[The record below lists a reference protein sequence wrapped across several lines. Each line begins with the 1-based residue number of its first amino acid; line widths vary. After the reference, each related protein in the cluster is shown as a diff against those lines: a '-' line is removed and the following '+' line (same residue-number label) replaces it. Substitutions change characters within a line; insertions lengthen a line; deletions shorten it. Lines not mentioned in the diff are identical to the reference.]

1 MALFNEA
8 QLEQSII
15 QLFLEQGYTYYPGE
29 TIVRADDDVL
39 LREDIHDYLTD
50 RYRGEGIT
58 EDEIDRAIRIMER
71 SEGGT
76 VYDENRA
83 FLDLLMNGFSLKR
96 TDPTQPNL
104 YIYPIS
110 FGDGGSRG
118 SRGSSFDKLR
128 NRGSSGFECNR
139 FRIVNQL
146 EIQGL
151 QRRIPDAI
159 VYVNGLPVVVLE
171 FKNAIKENTTIEDA
185 YKQLTIR
192 YRRDIPQLFR
202 YNAFVVI
209 SDGVNNKFGSLFA
222 DYDFFT
228 SWRKVE
234 PQERPIDGI
243 PSLKTM
249 VQGLFEHG
257 RFIDVMHNFIFLPD
271 TTKNETKVV
280 CRYPQYYAARALYKN
295 ILFHS
300 RLNAPSTGSTG
311 SLSGSGQGIGDG
323 KGGTYFGATGCGK
336 SFTML
341 FLCRLL
347 MRSKALCSP
356 TILLITDRTDLDDQL
371 SRQVLNAKHFIGD
384 DMIMQVESREHLKEL
399 LQGRTSGGVF
409 LTTIQKFSK
418 DIDLLSKRANII
430 CISDEAHRSQV
441 GLDEKVQIT
450 DEGVKRSYGFAKYLH
465 DSLPNATYVGFTGTP
480 IDATLQVF
488 GDIVDEYTMIDAV
501 NDGITKKIVYEGRA
515 SKVIIDSEK
524 VKEIEEYYNRCA
536 EEGSNEYQI
545 EASKKAMT
553 QMEQVLSNPEL
564 IHRLASDF
572 ILHYERRVEE
582 GSTIEGKAM
591 IVCATREIGYAIYKE
606 LTTMRPEWKDV
617 RQCADGEVLTL
628 EEAEKIK
635 PMEKVKMVFIRQK
648 DDPEELY
655 NLLGTDEER
664 KRLDLQFKEPK
675 SNFKI
680 AIVVDM
686 WITGF
691 DVPCLD
697 TMYCYKPLQM
707 HNLVQTVSRVNRN
720 YPGKEKG
727 LIVDYLGIKKNM
739 NAAMRR
745 YANGGQTEVPTEV
758 TEQSLT
764 LFRDELDV
772 LRKMLYPYDYSLF
785 WTGTPLE
792 QLDALNQGAEIIQAT
807 EEKEHRFM
815 KHVAIMTSAYKMC
828 HNDDSITDME
838 VNEEHYFAGVRSII
852 VKLTKGEAPD
862 ATKMNRR
869 VLQMVNDSLI
879 SEEVELLHNMVMDNA
894 EEIDLLANSY
904 MARINRLPLKNTKVK
919 LLHQLLKRVID
930 SVMKVNKAKGV
941 DFTQRL
947 NEIVKKYNDRTD
959 DLVFADEVISD
970 VAAQL
975 TELLGRIKDESK
987 LPDGIPDIEVKA
999 FYDILKMVA
1008 EKYQFVDNFTEK
1020 QYKRMAIEIKGI
1032 VDDKCQF
1039 IDWDKRDDIKA
1050 EMKVSIILILAKEK
1064 YPPYTKDEVFKEIF
1078 EQAENFKKNTIKME
1092 PKQSVK
1098 MYDFT
1103 QDNIQMVAESD
1114 PL

>member
-15 QLFLEQGYTYYPGE
+15 QLFLEQGYTYYPGD
-29 TIVRADDDVL
+29 TITRAEDDVL
-39 LREDIHDYLTD
+39 LREDIRDYLAE
-50 RYRGEGIT
+50 RYKSEEIT
-58 EDEIDRAIRIMER
+58 KDEIDRAIRIMER
-71 SEGGT
+71 QEGGT
-76 VYDENRA
+76 VYDENRD
-83 FLDLLMNGFSLKR
+83 FMELLMNGFSLKR
-96 TDPTQPNL
+96 EDTTKPNL
-104 YIYPIS
+104 YIYPV
-110 FGDGGSRG
+110 
-118 SRGSSFDKLR
+118 SFDDKHADK
-128 NRGSSGFECNR
+128 NR

-151 QRRIPDAI
+151 VKRIPDAI

-192 YRRDIPQLFR
+192 YRRDIPKLFR

-228 SWRKVE
+228 SWRKIE
-234 PQERPIDGI
+234 PKDRPIDGI
-243 PSLKTM
+243 PSLRTM
-249 VQGLFEHG
+249 VAGLFEHG
-257 RFIDVMHNFIFLPD
+257 RFIDVLHNFVFMPD
-271 TTKNETKVV
+271 TTKNEMKVV

-295 ILFHS
+295 ILIHS
-300 RLNAPSTGSTG
+300 RLNAD
-311 SLSGSGQGIGDG
+311 GDG

-341 FLCRLL
+341 FLSRLL

-441 GLDEKVQIT
+441 GMDEKVQIT
-450 DEGVKRSYGFAKYLH
+450 EDGVKRTYGFAKYLH

-524 VKEIEEYYNRCA
+524 VKEIEDYYNRCA
-536 EEGSNEYQI
+536 DEGSNEYQI

-564 IHRLASDF
+564 IHRLATDF

-606 LTTMRPEWKDV
+606 LIGMRPEWKEV
-617 RQCADGEVLTL
+617 RLCAEGETLTP

-664 KRLDLQFKEPK
+664 KKLDLQFKEPK

-739 NAAMRR
+739 NAAMRK
-745 YANGGQTEVPTEV
+745 YANGGQTEIPAELV
-758 TEQSLT
+758 EQSLK

-772 LRKMLYPYDYSLF
+772 LGKMFYPYDYSPF

-792 QLDALNQGAEIIQAT
+792 QLETLNLGAEIIQTT

-815 KHVAIMTSAYKMC
+815 KHVSIMTSAYKMC
-828 HNDDSITDME
+828 HNDDTIT
-838 VNEEHYFAGVRSII
+838 NEEINKEHYFAGVRSII
-852 VKLTKGEAPD
+852 IKLTKGEAPD
-862 ATKMNRR
+862 VTKMNRR
-869 VLQMVNDSLI
+869 VLLMVNDSLI
-879 SEEVELLHNMVMDNA
+879 SEEVEMLHNMVMDNA

-919 LLHQLLKRVID
+919 LLQQLLKRVID

-941 DFTQRL
+941 DFTLRL

-959 DLVFADEVISD
+959 DLVFADEIISD
-970 VAAQL
+970 VANQL
-975 TELLGRIKDESK
+975 TELLKKIKDESQ
-987 LPDGIPDIEVKA
+987 LPEGIPDIEVKA

-1008 EKYQFVDNFTEK
+1008 EKYQFVENFSEE

-1039 IDWDKRDDIKA
+1039 IDWNKRDDIKA
-1050 EMKVSIILILAKEK
+1050 EMKVAIILTLAKEK
-1064 YPPYTKDEVFKEIF
+1064 YPPYTKDEIFKEIF
-1078 EQAENFKKNTIKME
+1078 EQAENFKKNNIVMNSKRYKLPE
-1092 PKQSVK
+1092 
-1098 MYDFT
+1098 
-1103 QDNIQMVAESD
+1103 DNSYSMAAER
-1114 PL
+1114 

>member
-15 QLFLEQGYTYYPGE
+15 QLFLEQGYEYAPGA
-29 TIVRADDDVL
+29 TVGGRNGDGDVL
-39 LREDIHDYLTD
+39 MRDEIRHYLHD
-50 RYRGEGIT
+50 RYQTDGIT
-58 EDEIDRAIRIMER
+58 ENEIERIIRRMEQD
-71 SEGGT
+71 GGGSL
-76 VYDENRA
+76 YDENKEVME
-83 FLDLLMNGFSLKR
+83 LVMNGFSFKR
-96 TDPTQPNL
+96 DDASLPNL
-104 YIYPIS
+104 YIYPV
-110 FGDGGSRG
+110 
-118 SRGSSFDKLR
+118 SFDEK
-128 NRGSSGFECNR
+128 NAQHNR
-139 FRIVNQL
+139 FHIVNQL
-146 EIQGL
+146 EIQGIEN
-151 QRRIPDAI
+151 RRIPDGI
-159 VYVNGLPVVVLE
+159 VFVNGLPLVVLE
-171 FKNAIKENTTIEDA
+171 FKNAIKENTTIDDA

-192 YRRDIPQLFR
+192 YRRDIPRLMR

-243 PSLKTM
+243 PSLRTM
-249 VQGLFEHG
+249 VAGLFNKD
-257 RFIDVMHNFIFLPD
+257 RFTDVLHNFIYMPD
-271 TTKNETKVV
+271 STKSETKVV
-280 CRYPQYYAARALYKN
+280 CRYPQYYAARALYNNVLK
-295 ILFHS
+295 HS
-300 RLNAPSTGSTG
+300 KLNAG
-311 SLSGSGQGIGDG
+311 GDG

-341 FLCRLL
+341 FLSRLL
-347 MRSKALCSP
+347 MKSKALCSP

-384 DMIMQVESREHLKEL
+384 DMILQVESREHLKTL

-418 DIDLLSKRANII
+418 DIDELSRRANII
-430 CISDEAHRSQV
+430 CISDEAHRSQTS
-441 GLDEKVQIT
+441 LDEKVQIT
-450 DEGVKRSYGFAKYLH
+450 DDGVKRTYGFAKYLH

-524 VKEIEEYYNRCA
+524 VKEIEDYYNRCA
-536 EEGSNEYQI
+536 DEGSNEYQI

-553 QMEQVLSNPEL
+553 QMEQVLSNPDL
-564 IHRLASDF
+564 IHRLATDF

-582 GSTIEGKAM
+582 GSSIEGKAM

-606 LTTMRPEWKDV
+606 LVSMRPEWKDV
-617 RQCADGEVLTL
+617 RTCAEGEILTP
-628 EEAEKIK
+628 EEEERIK
-635 PMEKVKMVFIRQK
+635 PIEKVKMVFIRQK
-648 DDPEELY
+648 DDAEELY
-655 NLLGTDEER
+655 KLLGPDDER
-664 KRLDLQFKEPK
+664 KKLDLQFKEPK
-675 SNFKI
+675 SNLKI

-739 NAAMRR
+739 NAAMRK
-745 YANGGQTEVPTEV
+745 YASGGQTEVPAEV
-758 TEQSLT
+758 TEQSLK

-772 LRKMLYPYDYSLF
+772 LRKMFYPFDYTKF

-792 QLDALNQGAEIIQAT
+792 QLETLNQGAEIIQVT
-807 EEKEHRFM
+807 DEKEHRFM
-815 KHVAIMTSAYKMC
+815 KHVSIMVSAYKMC
-828 HNDDSITDME
+828 HNDDSITNDE
-838 VNEEHYFAGVRSII
+838 INEEHFFTGVKSII
-852 VKLTKGEAPD
+852 YKLTKGEAPD
-862 ATKMNRR
+862 ATKMNRM
-869 VLQMVNDSLI
+869 VLKMVNDSLI
-879 SEEVELLHNMVMDNA
+879 SEEVEMLHNMVMDNT
-894 EEIDLLANSY
+894 EEIDLLAQSY

-919 LLHQLLKRVID
+919 LLQQLLKRVID
-930 SVMKVNKAKGV
+930 SVMKVNKVKGI

-947 NEIVKKYNDRTD
+947 NEIVKRYNDRTD
-959 DLVFADEVISD
+959 DLVFADEVISS
-970 VAAQL
+970 VAQEL
-975 TELLGRIKDESK
+975 TDLLNKIKDEST
-987 LPDGIPDIEVKA
+987 LPEGIPNIEVKA
-999 FYDILKMVA
+999 FYDILKSVA
-1008 EKYQFVDNFTEK
+1008 VKYQFVDNFTEE
-1020 QYKRMAIEIKGI
+1020 QFKRMALEIKDI
-1032 VDDKCQF
+1032 VDDKSQF

-1050 EMKVSIILILAKEK
+1050 DMKVAIILTLAKEK
-1064 YPPYTKDEVFKEIF
+1064 YPPYTKDEIFKEIF
-1078 EQAENFKKNTIKME
+1078 EQAENFKKNTILMKPKKYELPVERQISMAAE
-1092 PKQSVK
+1092 PELE
-1098 MYDFT
+1098 YPH
-1103 QDNIQMVAESD
+1103 SD
-1114 PL
+1114 SSHE

>member
-1 MALFNEA
+1 MSHFNEA
-8 QLEQSII
+8 QLEESII
-15 QLFLEQGYTYYPGE
+15 QLFREQGYTYYPGE
-29 TIVRADDDVL
+29 TITRAEDDVL
-39 LREDIHDYLTD
+39 IRKDIRQYLTN
-50 RYRGEGIT
+50 RYKGEGIT
-58 EDEIDRAIRIMER
+58 EDEIDRAIRIMEQQ
-71 SEGGT
+71 EGGT

-96 TDPTQPNL
+96 TDITKPNL
-104 YIYPIS
+104 YIYPV
-110 FGDGGSRG
+110 
-118 SRGSSFDKLR
+118 SFDEKHKTL
-128 NRGSSGFECNR
+128 NNFC
-139 FRIVNQL
+139 IVNQL

-151 QRRIPDAI
+151 NKRIPDAI

-192 YRRDIPQLFR
+192 YKRDIPKLFR

-222 DYDFFT
+222 EYDFFT

-249 VQGLFEHG
+249 VAGLFEHN
-257 RFIDVMHNFIFLPD
+257 RFIDVLHNFIFVPD
-271 TTKNETKVV
+271 TSKNEMKVV

-295 ILFHS
+295 VLRHS
-300 RLNAPSTGSTG
+300 KLNAE
-311 SLSGSGQGIGDG
+311 GDG

-384 DMIMQVESREHLKEL
+384 DMIMQVESREHLKAL
-399 LQGRTSGGVF
+399 LQGRSSGGVF

-418 DIDLLSKRANII
+418 DIDLLSKRSNII

-441 GLDEKVQIT
+441 GMDEKVLIT
-450 DEGVKRSYGFAKYLH
+450 DEGVKRTYGFAKYLH

-524 VKEIEEYYNRCA
+524 VKEIEDYYNRCA
-536 EEGSNEYQI
+536 EAGSNEYQI

-553 QMEQVLSNPEL
+553 QMEQVLSNPDL

-572 ILHYERRVEE
+572 VLHYERRIEE
-582 GSTIEGKAM
+582 GSTVEGKAM
-591 IVCATREIGYAIYKE
+591 IVCATREIGYAIYRE
-606 LTTMRPEWKDV
+606 LVAMRPEWKEV
-617 RQCADGEVLTL
+617 RQGAEGEVLTP
-628 EEAEKIK
+628 EEKEKIK
-635 PMEKVKMVFIRQK
+635 PMERVKMVFIRQK
-648 DDPEELY
+648 DDPDELY

-664 KRLDLQFKEPK
+664 KKLDLQFKEPK

-745 YANGGQTEVPTEV
+745 YANGGQTEIPAEL
-758 TEQSLT
+758 TEQSLK

-772 LRKMLYPYDYSLF
+772 LRKMIYPYDFTLF
-785 WTGTPLE
+785 WKGSPLE
-792 QLDALNQGAEIIQAT
+792 QLETLNQGAEMIQTT
-807 EEKEHRFM
+807 EEKERRFM
-815 KHVAIMTSAYKMC
+815 KHVSIMTSAYKMC
-828 HNDDSITDME
+828 HNDDSVTSQE
-838 VNEEHYFAGVRSII
+838 VNEEHYFAGVKSII
-852 VKLTKGEAPD
+852 FKLTKGEAPD
-862 ATKMNRR
+862 AAKMNRR
-869 VLQMVNDSLI
+869 VLKMVNDSLI
-879 SEEVELLHNMVMDNA
+879 SEEVELIHNMVMDNA

-919 LLHQLLKRVID
+919 LLQQLLKRVID

-947 NEIVKKYNDRTD
+947 NEIVRKYNDRTD

-975 TELLGRIKDESK
+975 TDLLNRIKDESQ
-987 LPDGIPDIEVKA
+987 LPEGIPDIEVKA

-1008 EKYQFVDNFTEK
+1008 EKYQFVDNFTEE
-1020 QYKRMAIEIKGI
+1020 QYKSMAIEIKGI
-1032 VDDKCQF
+1032 VDDKCRF
-1039 IDWDKRDDIKA
+1039 IDWNKRDDIKA
-1050 EMKVSIILILAKEK
+1050 EMKVAIILTLAKEK

-1078 EQAENFKKNTIKME
+1078 EQAENFKKNVIKLESAPTPRNDAYPAFDDYSAMAAENE
-1092 PKQSVK
+1092 PQS
-1098 MYDFT
+1098 
-1103 QDNIQMVAESD
+1103 
-1114 PL
+1114 

>member
-1 MALFNEA
+1 MAFFNEA

-15 QLFLEQGYTYYPGE
+15 QLFLEQGYVYAPGA
-29 TIVRADDDVL
+29 TVGGRTSDSDVL
-39 LREDIHDYLTD
+39 MRDEIRHYLRD
-50 RYRGEGIT
+50 RYEAEHIT
-58 EDEIDRAIRIMER
+58 DNEIERIIRRLEQD
-71 SEGGT
+71 GGGSL
-76 VYDENRA
+76 YDENKSMTQ
-83 FLDLLMNGFSLKR
+83 LLMDGFSFKR
-96 TDPTQPNL
+96 DDATLPNL

-110 FGDGGSRG
+110 YDEKNFHH
-118 SRGSSFDKLR
+118 
-128 NRGSSGFECNR
+128 NR
-139 FRIVNQL
+139 FHFVNQL
-146 EIQGL
+146 EIQGIEKK
-151 QRRIPDAI
+151 RIPDGI
-159 VYVNGLPVVVLE
+159 VFVNGLPLVVLE

-192 YRRDIPQLFR
+192 YKRDIPQLFR

-209 SDGVNNKFGSLFA
+209 SDGVNNKFGSVFA

-249 VQGLFEHG
+249 VAGLFNHE
-257 RFIDVMHNFIFLPD
+257 RFADVNHNFIFMPD
-271 TTKNETKVV
+271 TTKSETKVV

-295 ILFHS
+295 VLLHS
-300 RLNAPSTGSTG
+300 KLNAG
-311 SLSGSGQGIGDG
+311 GDG

-384 DMIMQVESREHLKEL
+384 DTIMQVESREHLKDM

-418 DIDLLSKRANII
+418 DIDELSSRANII

-441 GLDEKVQIT
+441 GIDEKVQIT
-450 DEGVKRSYGFAKYLH
+450 DEGVRRTYGFAKYLH

-488 GDIVDEYTMIDAV
+488 GGIVDEYTMIDAV

-515 SKVIIDSEK
+515 SKVIIDSDK
-524 VKEIEEYYNRCA
+524 VKEIEDYYNRCA
-536 EEGSNEYQI
+536 DEGSNEYQI

-553 QMEQVLSNPEL
+553 QMVQVLSNPDL
-564 IHRLASDF
+564 IHRLAADF
-572 ILHYERRVEE
+572 VLHYEKRVEE
-582 GSTIEGKAM
+582 GSTVEGKAM

-606 LTTMRPEWKDV
+606 ITAMRPEWKQV
-617 RQCADGEVLTL
+617 RNCAEGEVLTP
-628 EEAEKIK
+628 EEEEKIK
-635 PMEKVKMVFIRQK
+635 PIEKVKMVFIRQK
-648 DDPEELY
+648 DDAEELY

-664 KRLDLQFKEPK
+664 KKLDLQFKEPK

-680 AIVVDM
+680 AIVVDI

-739 NAAMRR
+739 NAAIRK
-745 YANGGQTEVPTEV
+745 YANGKKMETPAELV
-758 TEQSLT
+758 EQSLK

-772 LRKMLYPYDYSLF
+772 LRKMLYPYDYSKF

-792 QLDALNQGAEIIQAT
+792 QLDALQQGAEVVQVT

-815 KHVAIMTSAYKMC
+815 KHVGIMTSAYKMC
-828 HNDDSITDME
+828 HNDESITYQE
-838 VNEEHYFAGVRSII
+838 INEEHYFAGVRSII
-852 VKLTKGEAPD
+852 YKLTKGEAPD
-862 ATKMNRR
+862 ATKMNKA
-869 VLQMVNDSLI
+869 VLKMVDESLI
-879 SEEVELLHNMVMDNA
+879 SEEVEEIHNMLIDNTD
-894 EEIDLLANSY
+894 EIDLLASGY
-904 MARINRLPLKNTKVK
+904 MERINRLPLKNTKVK
-919 LLHQLLKRVID
+919 LLQQLLKRVID
-930 SVMKVNKAKGV
+930 SVMKVNKVKGV

-947 NEIVKKYNDRTD
+947 NEIVKRYNDRTD
-959 DLVFADEVISD
+959 DLVFADEVITD
-970 VAAQL
+970 VANQL
-975 TELLGRIKDESK
+975 TELLKKIKEESK
-987 LPDGIPDIEVKA
+987 LPEGIPDIEVKA
-999 FYDILKMVA
+999 FYDILKSVA
-1008 EKYQFVDNFTEK
+1008 EKYKFVDNFTEE
-1020 QYKRMAIEIKGI
+1020 QYKRMALEIKDI
-1032 VDDKCQF
+1032 VDDKSKF
-1039 IDWDKRDDIKA
+1039 IDWNKRDDIKA
-1050 EMKVSIILILAKEK
+1050 EMKVAIILTLAKEK

-1078 EQAENFKKNTIKME
+1078 EQAENFKKNATKIQ
-1092 PKQSVK
+1092 PKAYAAPANDDYS
-1098 MYDFT
+1098 MA
-1103 QDNIQMVAESD
+1103 AEEEK
-1114 PL
+1114 

>member
-15 QLFLEQGYTYYPGE
+15 QLFLEQGYTYYPGD
-29 TIVRADDDVL
+29 TITRAEDDVL
-39 LREDIHDYLTD
+39 LREDIRDYLAD
-50 RYRGEGIT
+50 RYKSEGIT

-71 SEGGT
+71 QEGGS
-76 VYDENRA
+76 VYDENRD
-83 FLDLLMNGFSLKR
+83 FMELLMNGFSLKR
-96 TDPTQPNL
+96 EDNTKPNL
-104 YIYPIS
+104 YIYPV
-110 FGDGGSRG
+110 
-118 SRGSSFDKLR
+118 SFDEKH
-128 NRGSSGFECNR
+128 STANR

-151 QRRIPDAI
+151 VKRIPDAI

-192 YRRDIPQLFR
+192 YRRDIPKLFR

-228 SWRKVE
+228 SWRKIK
-234 PQERPIDGI
+234 PKDRPIDGI

-249 VQGLFEHG
+249 VAGLFEHG
-257 RFIDVMHNFIFLPD
+257 RFIDVLHNFVFMPD
-271 TTKNETKVV
+271 TTKNEMKVV

-295 ILFHS
+295 ILKHS
-300 RLNAPSTGSTG
+300 RLNAD
-311 SLSGSGQGIGDG
+311 GDG

-341 FLCRLL
+341 FLSRLL

-441 GLDEKVQIT
+441 GMDEKVQIT
-450 DEGVKRSYGFAKYLH
+450 EEGVKRTYGFAKYLH

-524 VKEIEEYYNRCA
+524 VKEIEEYYNRC
-536 EEGSNEYQI
+536 EDEGSNEYQI

-564 IHRLASDF
+564 IHRLATDF

-606 LTTMRPEWKDV
+606 ITTMRPEWKDV
-617 RQCADGEVLTL
+617 RQCAEGEILTP

-635 PMEKVKMVFIRQK
+635 PIEKVKMVFIRQK

-664 KRLDLQFKEPK
+664 KKLDLQFKEPK

-745 YANGGQTEVPTEV
+745 YANGGQTEIPAELI
-758 TEQSLT
+758 EQSLK

-772 LRKMLYPYDYSLF
+772 LGKMFYPYDFSLF
-785 WTGTPLE
+785 WNGTPLE
-792 QLDALNQGAEIIQAT
+792 QLETLNQGAEIIQMT

-815 KHVAIMTSAYKMC
+815 KHVSIMTSAYKMC
-828 HNDDSITDME
+828 HNDDSIT
-838 VNEEHYFAGVRSII
+838 NEEINKEHYFAGVRSII
-852 VKLTKGEAPD
+852 IKLTKGEAPD
-862 ATKMNRR
+862 ATKMNKR

-879 SEEVELLHNMVMDNA
+879 SEEVEMLHNMVMDNA

-919 LLHQLLKRVID
+919 LLQQLLKRVID
-930 SVMKVNKAKGV
+930 SVMKVNRAKGV
-941 DFTQRL
+941 DFTKRL

-959 DLVFADEVISD
+959 DLVFADEIISD
-970 VAAQL
+970 VANQL
-975 TELLGRIKDESK
+975 TELLNKIKDESI

-1008 EKYQFVDNFTEK
+1008 VKYQFAENFSEE

-1039 IDWDKRDDIKA
+1039 IDWNKRDDIKA
-1050 EMKVSIILILAKEK
+1050 EMKVAIILTLAKEK
-1064 YPPYTKDEVFKEIF
+1064 YPPYTKDEIFREIF
-1078 EQAENFKKNTIKME
+1078 EQAENFKKYNIGMKSQRYELPEDNCYSMAAE
-1092 PKQSVK
+1092 PH
-1098 MYDFT
+1098 
-1103 QDNIQMVAESD
+1103 IEE
-1114 PL
+1114 

>member
-15 QLFLEQGYTYYPGE
+15 QLFLEQGYEYAPGA
-29 TIVRADDDVL
+29 TVSGRNGDGDVL
-39 LREDIHDYLTD
+39 MRDEIRHYLRD
-50 RYRGEGIT
+50 RYLADGIT
-58 EDEIDRAIRIMER
+58 ENEIERIIRRMEQDA
-71 SEGGT
+71 GGSL
-76 VYDENRA
+76 YDENKEVME
-83 FLDLLMNGFSLKR
+83 LVMNGFSFKR
-96 TDPTQPNL
+96 DDSSQPNL
-104 YIYPIS
+104 YIYPV
-110 FGDGGSRG
+110 
-118 SRGSSFDKLR
+118 SFDEK
-128 NRGSSGFECNR
+128 NAHHNR
-139 FRIVNQL
+139 FHIVNQL
-146 EIQGL
+146 EIQGVEN
-151 QRRIPDAI
+151 RRIPDGI
-159 VYVNGLPVVVLE
+159 VFVNGLPLVVLE

-192 YRRDIPQLFR
+192 YRRDIPRLMR

-243 PSLKTM
+243 PSLRTM
-249 VQGLFEHG
+249 VAGLFNKE
-257 RFIDVMHNFIFLPD
+257 RFTDVLHNFIYMPD
-271 TTKNETKVV
+271 TTKDETKVV
-280 CRYPQYYAARALYKN
+280 CRYPQYYAARALYNNVLK
-295 ILFHS
+295 HS
-300 RLNAPSTGSTG
+300 KLNAG
-311 SLSGSGQGIGDG
+311 GDG

-341 FLCRLL
+341 FLSRLL
-347 MRSKALCSP
+347 MKSKALCSP

-384 DMIMQVESREHLKEL
+384 DMILQVESREHLKTL

-418 DIDLLSKRANII
+418 DIDELSRRANII
-430 CISDEAHRSQV
+430 CISDEAHRSQTS
-441 GLDEKVQIT
+441 LDEKVQIT
-450 DEGVKRSYGFAKYLH
+450 EDGVKRSYGFAKYLH

-488 GDIVDEYTMIDAV
+488 GDIVDEYTMVDAV

-524 VKEIEEYYNRCA
+524 VKEIEDYYNRCA
-536 EEGSNEYQI
+536 DEGSNEYQI

-553 QMEQVLSNPEL
+553 QMEQVLSNPDL
-564 IHRLASDF
+564 IHRLATDF

-582 GSTIEGKAM
+582 GSSIEGKAM

-606 LTTMRPEWKDV
+606 LVAMRPEWKNV
-617 RQCADGEVLTL
+617 RVCAEGEVLTP
-628 EEAEKIK
+628 EEEERIK
-635 PMEKVKMVFIRQK
+635 PIEKVKMVFIRQK
-648 DDPEELY
+648 DDSEELY
-655 NLLGTDEER
+655 NLLGPDDER
-664 KRLDLQFKEPK
+664 KKLDLQFKEPK

-739 NAAMRR
+739 NEAMRK
-745 YANGGQTEVPTEV
+745 YASGGQTEVPAEV
-758 TEQSLT
+758 TEQSLK

-772 LRKMLYPYDYSLF
+772 LRKMFYPFDHTKF

-792 QLDALNQGAEIIQAT
+792 QLESLNQGAEIIQVT
-807 EEKEHRFM
+807 DEKEHRFM
-815 KHVAIMTSAYKMC
+815 KHVGIMVSAYKMC
-828 HNDDSITDME
+828 HNDDSITNDE
-838 VNEEHYFAGVRSII
+838 INEEHYFSGVKSII
-852 VKLTKGEAPD
+852 YKLTKGEAPD
-862 ATKMNRR
+862 ATKMNRM
-869 VLQMVNDSLI
+869 VLKMVNDSLI
-879 SEEVELLHNMVMDNA
+879 SEEVEMLHNMVMGNT
-894 EEIDLLANSY
+894 EEIDLLAQSY
-904 MARINRLPLKNTKVK
+904 MARINRLPLKHTKVK
-919 LLHQLLKRVID
+919 LLQQLLKRVID
-930 SVMKVNKAKGV
+930 SVMKVNKVKGI

-947 NEIVKKYNDRTD
+947 NEIVKRYNDRTD
-959 DLVFADEVISD
+959 DLVFADEVISS
-970 VAAQL
+970 VAQEL
-975 TELLGRIKDESK
+975 TDLLNKIKDESK
-987 LPDGIPDIEVKA
+987 LPEGIPNIEVKA
-999 FYDILKMVA
+999 FYDILKSVA
-1008 EKYQFVDNFTEK
+1008 VKYQFVDNFTEE
-1020 QYKRMAIEIKGI
+1020 QFKRMALEIKNI
-1032 VDDKCQF
+1032 VDDKSQF

-1050 EMKVSIILILAKEK
+1050 EMKVAIILTLAKEK

-1078 EQAENFKKNTIKME
+1078 EQAENFKKC
-1092 PKQSVK
+1092 SGL
-1098 MYDFT
+1098 
-1103 QDNIQMVAESD
+1103 A
-1114 PL
+1114 

>member
-1 MALFNEA
+1 MSHFNEA
-8 QLEQSII
+8 QLEESII
-15 QLFLEQGYTYYPGE
+15 QLFREQGYTYYPGE
-29 TIVRADDDVL
+29 TITRAEDDVL
-39 LREDIHDYLTD
+39 IRKDIRQYLTN
-50 RYRGEGIT
+50 RYKGDGIT
-58 EDEIDRAIRIMER
+58 EDEIDRAIRIMEQQ
-71 SEGGT
+71 EGGT

-96 TDPTQPNL
+96 TDITKSNL
-104 YIYPIS
+104 YIYPV
-110 FGDGGSRG
+110 
-118 SRGSSFDKLR
+118 SFDEKHKTL
-128 NRGSSGFECNR
+128 NNFC
-139 FRIVNQL
+139 IVNQL

-151 QRRIPDAI
+151 NKRIPDAI

-192 YRRDIPQLFR
+192 YKRDIPKLFR

-222 DYDFFT
+222 EYDFFT

-249 VQGLFEHG
+249 VAGLFEHN
-257 RFIDVMHNFIFLPD
+257 RFIDVLHNFIFVPD
-271 TTKNETKVV
+271 TSKNEMKVV

-295 ILFHS
+295 VLLHS
-300 RLNAPSTGSTG
+300 KLNAS
-311 SLSGSGQGIGDG
+311 GDG

-384 DMIMQVESREHLKEL
+384 DMIMQVESREHLKAL
-399 LQGRTSGGVF
+399 LQGRSSGGVF

-418 DIDLLSKRANII
+418 DIDLLSKRSNII

-441 GLDEKVQIT
+441 GMDEKVLIT
-450 DEGVKRSYGFAKYLH
+450 DEGVKRTYGFAKYLH

-524 VKEIEEYYNRCA
+524 VKEIEDYYNRCA
-536 EEGSNEYQI
+536 EAGSNEYQI

-553 QMEQVLSNPEL
+553 QMEQVLSNPDL

-572 ILHYERRVEE
+572 VLHYERRIEE
-582 GSTIEGKAM
+582 GSTVEGKAM
-591 IVCATREIGYAIYKE
+591 IVCATREIGYAIYRE
-606 LTTMRPEWKDV
+606 LVAMRPEWKEV
-617 RQCADGEVLTL
+617 RQGAEGEVLTP
-628 EEAEKIK
+628 EEKEKIK

-648 DDPEELY
+648 DDPDELY
-655 NLLGTDEER
+655 NLLGPDEER
-664 KRLDLQFKEPK
+664 KKLDLQFKEPK

-745 YANGGQTEVPTEV
+745 YANGGQTEIPAEL
-758 TEQSLT
+758 TEQSLK

-772 LRKMLYPYDYSLF
+772 LRKMIYPYDFTLF
-785 WTGTPLE
+785 WKGSPLE
-792 QLDALNQGAEIIQAT
+792 QLETLNQGAELIQAT
-807 EEKEHRFM
+807 EEKERRFM
-815 KHVAIMTSAYKMC
+815 KHVSIMTSAYKMC
-828 HNDDSITDME
+828 NNDDSVTAQE
-838 VNEEHYFAGVRSII
+838 VNEEHYFAGVKSII
-852 VKLTKGEAPD
+852 FKLTKGEAPD
-862 ATKMNRR
+862 AARMNRR
-869 VLQMVNDSLI
+869 VLKMVNDSLI
-879 SEEVELLHNMVMDNA
+879 SEEVELIHNMVMNNA

-919 LLHQLLKRVID
+919 LLEQLLRRVID
-930 SVMKVNKAKGV
+930 SVMKVNKVKGV

-947 NEIVKKYNDRTD
+947 NEIVKRYNDRTD

-975 TELLGRIKDESK
+975 TDLLNRIKEESQ

-1008 EKYQFVDNFTEK
+1008 EKYQFVDNFTEQ
-1020 QYKRMAIEIKGI
+1020 QYKSMAIEIKGI
-1032 VDDKCQF
+1032 VDDKCRF
-1039 IDWDKRDDIKA
+1039 IDWNKRDDIKA
-1050 EMKVSIILILAKEK
+1050 EMKVAIILTLAKEK

-1078 EQAENFKKNTIKME
+1078 EQAENFKKNVIKLESAPTPRNDAYPVFDDYSAMAAENE
-1092 PKQSVK
+1092 PQS
-1098 MYDFT
+1098 
-1103 QDNIQMVAESD
+1103 
-1114 PL
+1114 

>member
-8 QLEQSII
+8 QLEASII
-15 QLFLEQGYTYYPGE
+15 QLFLEQGYTYFPGD
-29 TIVRADDDVL
+29 TIVRAEDDVL
-39 LREDIHDYLTD
+39 IREDIRSYLAA
-50 RYRGEGIT
+50 RYKSDGIT
-58 EDEIDRAIRIMER
+58 DDEIDRAIRIMEQQ
-71 SEGGT
+71 EGGT

-83 FLDLLMNGFSLKR
+83 FVELLMNGFSLRR
-96 TDPTQPNL
+96 TDPAKPNL
-104 YIYPIS
+104 YIYPVS
-110 FGDGGSRG
+110 YDEKNVRHNSY
-118 SRGSSFDKLR
+118 
-128 NRGSSGFECNR
+128 
-139 FRIVNQL
+139 RIVNQL

-151 QRRIPDAI
+151 TKRIPDAI

-192 YRRDIPQLFR
+192 YKRDIPKLFR

-209 SDGVNNKFGSLFA
+209 SDGVNNRYGSLFA

-234 PQERPIDGI
+234 PHERPIDGI

-249 VQGLFEHG
+249 VAGLFEHG
-257 RFIDVMHNFIFLPD
+257 RFIDVLHNFIFMPD
-271 TTKNETKVV
+271 TTKNDMKVV

-295 ILFHS
+295 ILIHS
-300 RLNAPSTGSTG
+300 KLNAD
-311 SLSGSGQGIGDG
+311 GDG

-347 MRSKALCSP
+347 MRSKSLCSP

-399 LQGRTSGGVF
+399 LQGRSSGGVF

-418 DIDLLSKRANII
+418 DIDLLSKRSNII

-441 GLDEKVQIT
+441 GMDEKVQIT
-450 DEGVKRSYGFAKYLH
+450 SEGVKRTYGFAKYLH

-536 EEGSNEYQI
+536 DEGSNEYQI

-553 QMEQVLSNPEL
+553 QMEQVLANPDL

-572 ILHYERRVEE
+572 ILHYERRIEE
-582 GSTIEGKAM
+582 GTTVEGKAM
-591 IVCATREIGYAIYKE
+591 IVCATREIGYAIYRE
-606 LTTMRPEWKDV
+606 LVAMRPEWKEV
-617 RQCADGEVLTL
+617 HQCAEGEMLTP
-628 EEAEKIK
+628 EEKDKIK
-635 PMEKVKMVFIRQK
+635 PMERVKMVFIRQK

-655 NLLGTDEER
+655 NLLGSDDER
-664 KRLDLQFKEPK
+664 KKLDLQFKEPK

-745 YANGGQTEVPTEV
+745 YANGGQTEIPAELV
-758 TEQSLT
+758 EQSLK
-764 LFRDELDV
+764 LFRDELDL
-772 LRKMLYPYDYSLF
+772 LRKMLYPYDFSSF
-785 WTGTPLE
+785 WNGNPLE
-792 QLDALNQGAEIIQAT
+792 QLEALNQGAELIQKT
-807 EEKEHRFM
+807 EDTEHRFM
-815 KHVAIMTSAYKMC
+815 KHVTVMTSAYKMC
-828 HNDDSITDME
+828 HNDDSITKQE
-838 VNEEHYFAGVRSII
+838 VNEEHYFAGVKSII
-852 VKLTKGEAPD
+852 FKLTKGEAPD
-862 ATKMNRR
+862 ATKMNKR
-869 VLQMVNDSLI
+869 VLKMINDSLI
-879 SEEVELLHNMVMDNA
+879 SEEVELIHNMVMDNS

-919 LLHQLLKRVID
+919 LLQQLLKRVID

-947 NEIVKKYNDRTD
+947 NEIVKRYNDRTD

-975 TELLGRIKDESK
+975 TELLNKIKQESQ

-1008 EKYQFVDNFTEK
+1008 EKYQFVDNFTEA
-1020 QYKRMAIEIKGI
+1020 QYKSMAIEIKAI

-1039 IDWDKRDDIKA
+1039 IDWNKRDDIKA
-1050 EMKVSIILILAKEK
+1050 EMKVAIILTLAKEK
-1064 YPPYTKDEVFKEIF
+1064 YPPYTKDEIFKEIF
-1078 EQAENFKKNTIKME
+1078 EQAENFKKNSLISHKDITYSLPDDSMG
-1092 PKQSVK
+1092 
-1098 MYDFT
+1098 
-1103 QDNIQMVAESD
+1103 MVAE
-1114 PL
+1114 